1 VTEDWMWAVGARCG
15 ETMTDQLNYFEKNR
29 AEFASVTNVLAS
41 AFRTVEAMVPP
52 PAFVVVNGSP
62 SLRYKEQNIAQA
74 ALQKI
79 ARYLSGLNV
88 LLLLLEHGYL
98 QEQGVLQRTLDEISD
113 DIMFLLMVPQ
123 TPTEQALHSRYLKA
137 FFEEEFDEGVAP
149 INSTKRRDQVRRKDI
164 RAYIHR
170 RLPTEHGKKA
180 SAIVYQTYSG
190 FVHAASPM
198 VMEMCGWLD
207 RKFHI
212 AGMPESNLL
221 ASHVDDA
228 WNYFIRGLQNLEMI
242 SGSFGNSEL
251 RSFLRAQATAL
262 ERTKS

>member
-1 VTEDWMWAVGARCG
+1 
-15 ETMTDQLNYFEKNR
+15 MTDPSNYFDKNR
-29 AEFASVTNVLAS
+29 PEFMSVTNVLTS

-52 PAFVVVNGSP
+52 PMFMVVNGS
-62 SLRYKEQNIAQA
+62 SALRHKEQNVQQA
-74 ALQKI
+74 ALQKM

-98 QEQGVLQRTLDEISD
+98 QEQGVLQRALDEISD
-113 DIMFLLMVPQ
+113 DIMFLLMAPQ
-123 TPTEQALHSRYLKA
+123 TPSEEALRSRFLKA

-170 RLPTEHGKKA
+170 RVPSEHGKKA
-180 SAIVYQTYSG
+180 SALVYQTYSG

-221 ASHVDDA
+221 PSHVDDT

-262 ERTKS
+262 EQAKS